1 MFSSASTHSSKLLKS
16 RTTDST
22 SYVST
27 LRFKPSVNTGKDVFR
42 KMALNVF
49 THIIAEYYTKKYRP
63 KILTRNNAVAF
74 FPVLKQI
81 LVVP

>member
-1 MFSSASTHSSKLLKS
+1 
-16 RTTDST
+16 
-22 SYVST
+22 
-27 LRFKPSVNTGKDVFR
+27 VNTGKDVFR